1 MNFVSALLL
10 NKHLD
15 LELLIDHHIDLHID
29 LQTDLHIDLHID
41 LHPDLHP
48 DLHIDLNLD
57 FQVGSTRLRQLLA
70 ATVLWRRLITCAG
83 VDAG

>member
-29 LQTDLHIDLHID
+29 LQTDLHIDLYI
-41 LHPDLHP
+41 DLHP

-83 VDAG
+83 VDVG